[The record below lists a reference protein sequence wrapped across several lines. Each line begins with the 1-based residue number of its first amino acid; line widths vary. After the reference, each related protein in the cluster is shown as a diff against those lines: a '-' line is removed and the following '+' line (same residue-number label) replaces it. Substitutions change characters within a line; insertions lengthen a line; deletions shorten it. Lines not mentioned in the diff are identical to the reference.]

1 MIYFETTVQKII
13 SLFVRCGM
21 RLLEMSEITGT
32 QRTAKMKAKITFF
45 EHTVPVL
52 EVHIIIS

>member
-1 MIYFETTVQKII
+1 
-13 SLFVRCGM
+13 M

-45 EHTVPVL
+45 EHTVL
-52 EVHIIIS
+52 EVHIIISYIISTIVRYHKIKRKK

>member
-1 MIYFETTVQKII
+1 MLVNGQL
-13 SLFVRCGM
+13 LFNYGLQILLM

-45 EHTVPVL
+45 EHTIV
-52 EVHIIIS
+52 S